1 MSFES
6 VKAKNPG
13 VKMYL
18 VTDPAFQKYGRVIK
32 GYDFSSYVAYLKD
45 HTAVPETGNQYVAS
59 IPEMEEKP
67 ITKEVEHY
75 LYAGMPVQVGYCNG
89 NGSLLNAFEYHKCSE
104 VSVGPTDMVFMMY
117 KVEDLSAEGTVD
129 SKDVVAFYCPAG
141 VAVEIYPHTLHY
153 APCKVEDGGFKC
165 LVILQKGTNA
175 PIEKPVNPVNHED
188 RLIMARN
195 KWAFGHKD
203 SSVVATRG
211 GFEGILGEN
220 TCIQY

>member
-13 VKMYL
+13 VKMYQ
-18 VTDPAFQKYGRVIK
+18 VTDPEFKKYGRVIT
-32 GYDFSSYVAYLKD
+32 GYDFTPYVEYLKAN
-45 HTAVPETGNQYVAS
+45 TEVPEAGNKYVGSVA
-59 IPEMEEKP
+59 EMEALP
-67 ITKEVEHY
+67 LTAEVEHY
-75 LYAGMPVQVGYCNG
+75 IYAGVPVQVGYCNG

-117 KVEDLSAEGTVD
+117 KVEDLTDEGTVD

-141 VAVEIYPHTLHY
+141 VAVEVYPHTLHY
-153 APCKVEDGGFKC
+153 APCKVDDGGFKC
-165 LVILQKGTNA
+165 LVILTKGTNE

-188 RLIMARN
+188 RLIMAVN

-211 GFEGILGEN
+211 GFEGIFGEN
-220 TCIQY
+220 TEIKY